1 MILTKP
7 KSVNAGPISGT
18 GEGVAHSK
26 RWYVA
31 LVRMHHEK
39 KVSERLSKMGIDSFV
54 PVQQQIHQWSDRRK
68 MVDTVLL
75 PMMVF
80 VHVNPK
86 ERMEVL
92 SFSTVSRY
100 MVMRGEST
108 PAVIPDEQM
117 ARFRFMLDYSEE
129 AVILDVNGIGY
140 EIKISGDTAAAL
152 PSIGE
157 RMKLYT
163 YTYVREDAFCLYGF
177 LTKDDLEIFKK
188 LITVSGIGPKGGLAV
203 LSVMSADDL
212 RFAIMS
218 GDARMIATAP
228 GIGKKTAERVIL
240 DLRDKISMEDTM
252 IHRRMT
258 EQTAQD
264 SFADDNQIRTEAVE
278 ALTALG
284 YSAQEA
290 LQAVKKVVI
299 SEEMDVEAVLKAALK
314 NMF

>member
-7 KSVNAGPISGT
+7 KSVNAGPSSGT

-39 KVSERLSKMGIDSFV
+39 KVAERLSKMGIDSFV

-108 PAVIPDEQM
+108 PAVIPDEPEG
-117 ARFRFMLDYSEE
+117 AGASEYPHLRCLGGHICQE
-129 AVILDVNGIGY
+129 NHRLRKCIGNGY
-140 EIKISGDTAAAL
+140 
-152 PSIGE
+152 
-157 RMKLYT
+157 
-163 YTYVREDAFCLYGF
+163 
-177 LTKDDLEIFKK
+177 
-188 LITVSGIGPKGGLAV
+188 
-203 LSVMSADDL
+203 
-212 RFAIMS
+212 
-218 GDARMIATAP
+218 
-228 GIGKKTAERVIL
+228 
-240 DLRDKISMEDTM
+240 
-252 IHRRMT
+252 HW
-258 EQTAQD
+258 
-264 SFADDNQIRTEAVE
+264 
-278 ALTALG
+278 
-284 YSAQEA
+284 
-290 LQAVKKVVI
+290 
-299 SEEMDVEAVLKAALK
+299 
-314 NMF
+314 

>member
-1 MILTKP
+1 MIAF
-7 KSVNAGPISGT
+7 VN
-18 GEGVAHSK
+18 
-26 RWYVA
+26 
-31 LVRMHHEK
+31 
-39 KVSERLSKMGIDSFV
+39 GIV
-54 PVQQQIHQWSDRRK
+54 
-68 MVDTVLL
+68 
-75 PMMVF
+75 
-80 VHVNPK
+80 
-86 ERMEVL
+86 E
-92 SFSTVSRY
+92 
-100 MVMRGEST
+100 
-108 PAVIPDEQM
+108 
-117 ARFRFMLDYSEE
+117 DYSEE

-218 GDARMIATAP
+218 GDAKMIATAP

-278 ALTALG
+278 ALTARG